1 MNMQEFMADL
11 SAVYL
16 SCLALR
22 READEVAV
30 PET

>member
-22 READEVAV
+22 REAAV